1 MSHFV
6 KRSTLEADNLLQHP
20 CKYKEHS
27 LKGFPPSIF
36 VTINHL
42 KPNKTYFRS
51 LTRKLFHKPLKDINL
66 FMILVACHLES
77 DVKALPNSRGVKKDL
92 IIID

>member
-27 LKGFPPSIF
+27 LRGFPPSI
-36 VTINHL
+36 
-42 KPNKTYFRS
+42 
-51 LTRKLFHKPLKDINL
+51 LKDINL

-77 DVKALPNSRGVKKDL
+77 NVKALPNSRGVKKDL